1 MSLTFEQ
8 YPVKVGDMIPVAT
21 NFTPILPFVINKS
34 SISGLFY
41 YKFIMEVR
49 VTDASG
55 TLLGKIKQRKGSATA
70 GVTNVKT
77 IFDVRDLVNSQL
89 ETQICDSLN
98 PTRPIHRLGVNDP
111 TEVFGINDTQLLTI
125 YVKVYE
131 EYSSSAT
138 QPPQE
143 EIGGAINHSLYYT
156 PASLNLNTE
165 RGTTYFQ
172 GTAFQVFQLKNSV
185 GRFLSDVAKTT
196 NRFGYPSAPTVSGR
210 RNYVRTTD
218 YHTVAFLNGTTAF
231 DSNPVVINVS
241 YYDKPATL
249 LSSSDFANNPTTG
262 GATPALGPNDKQK
275 LLYFASG
282 PANLEAQDVT
292 VARPSNNSG
301 WSYYTV
307 TAFDALPSS
316 AGTAHSDTYYFIKD
330 DDNCKGF
337 QIRRLAWRNS
347 LGAWD
352 YFNFKMKSTQTV
364 NIKRNTYEKMIGN
377 FGDSLYNYDNFRGGV
392 ETRETTAR
400 VSETLNTDFLVAEEV
415 TLLENLMMS
424 THVQIVENDY
434 TTYTVPVTIKDSSYI
449 RKTGENN
456 KVQMQYTIKI
466 EYANP
471 LNTNS

>member
-1 MSLTFEQ
+1 MSLTFTQ
-8 YPVKVGDMIPVAT
+8 YPVKAADLVPVAT
-21 NFTPILPFVINKS
+21 NFTPILPFTINKS

-55 TLLGKIKQRKGSATA
+55 TLLGKIKQRKGSATS

-77 IFDVRDLVNSQL
+77 IFDVRDLINSQL
-89 ETQICDSLN
+89 ETQICDSAN
-98 PTRPIHRLGVNDP
+98 PTKSIHTLGANDI
-111 TEVFGINDTQLLTI
+111 TEVFGVNDSQLLTI

-143 EIGGAINHSLYYT
+143 ETGGAINHTLFYI

-165 RGTTYFQ
+165 RGTEFFQ
-172 GTAFQVFQLKNSV
+172 DTAFQLYQLKNSI
-185 GRFLSDVAKTT
+185 GRFLSDVTKTK
-196 NRFGYPSAPTVSGR
+196 NKFGYPSAPTGNVS

-218 YHTVAFLNGTTAF
+218 YHTVAFLNGTANF
-231 DSNPVVINVS
+231 DSNPATINVS
-241 YYDKPATL
+241 YYDKPATT
-249 LSSSDFANNPTTG
+249 LSSTDFTNNPTNG
-262 GATPALGPNDKQK
+262 GASPALVTNDTEK

-292 VARPSNNSG
+292 AARPSNNSG
-301 WSYYTV
+301 WAFYTV
-307 TAFDALPSS
+307 TAFDTFPSS
-316 AGTAHSDTYYFIKD
+316 AGTAHSVTYYFIKD

-364 NIKRNTYEKMIGN
+364 NVKRNTYEKMIGN
-377 FGDSLYNYDNFRGGV
+377 FGDSMYNYDNFRGGI

-400 VSETLNTDFLVAEEV
+400 VSETLNTDFLIEEEV
-415 TLLENLMMS
+415 TLLESLMMS
-424 THVQIVENDY
+424 THVQIIENDY
-434 TTYTVPVTIKDSSYI
+434 TSFTVPVVIKDSSYI